1 MNSDLHTLALRYALG
16 ELAGAEALAFESRL
30 EADQSARE
38 ALAEAVILSS
48 ALRQLPAVES
58 KVARSAAPVHQPASR
73 RSRMAVM
80 VTCAAACLMIVVL
93 VKLPQGDHSIA
104 HRNRVE
110 ATDIVR
116 TWSELGNDDL
126 AHSDL
131 DSDLMRDDASSDI
144 PDWMVAAVLE
154 EDVEAVPR
162 KEGTL

>member
-38 ALAEAVILSS
+38 ALADAVILSS
-48 ALRQLPAVES
+48 ALRQLPAPVWS
-58 KVARSAAPVHQPASR
+58 TAPVHQPAAR

-80 VTCAAACLMIVVL
+80 ITCAAACLMIVVL
-93 VKLPQGDHSIA
+93 MKLPQTDHPIA
-104 HRNRVE
+104 HRNAFE
-110 ATDIVR
+110 ATDIVG
-116 TWSELGNDDL
+116 TWSELGDDDPAL
-126 AHSDL
+126 SEV
-131 DSDLMRDDASSDI
+131 DSEVVRDDASSDI

-154 EDVEAVPR
+154 EDVEAAPR